1 MKIREEINN
10 VDKTIKINE
19 NKILF
24 LKKINKTEKLLARF
38 VKRKKT
44 KLNKLRNERGKTA
57 IDTTEIQNIIREYY

>member
-44 KLNKLRNERGKTA
+44 KLNKLRNERGQTA

>member
-24 LKKINKTEKLLARF
+24 LKKIKLKNFQPDLSR
-38 VKRKKT
+38 
-44 KLNKLRNERGKTA
+44 ERRP
-57 IDTTEIQNIIREYY
+57 N

>member
-44 KLNKLRNERGKTA
+44 NLNKLRTERGETA
-57 IDTTEIQNIIREYY
+57 IDTTDPYCGSYS

>member
-44 KLNKLRNERGKTA
+44 KLNKLRNERGETA